1 MANTS
6 LHYTRMLQQINE
18 VFDELGWNGD
28 DLTVTANSLVLS
40 SNTGKG
46 VMVDV
51 NQPTYPFFDLL
62 GEIHIDEAGGSTKPD
77 FNIYKGNIK
86 QYQFAVDDHVFGTY
100 HLPHDYVPNSNIFI
114 HVHWS
119 TNAVSS
125 NSAGTPVFEI
135 EATYAKG
142 FGQMQFSNNVTVTC
156 SNAYINSYT
165 HMVSEVQLSSPSG
178 TGGLLVTG
186 DLETDG
192 IIIIRTRLLSNTLS
206 VQPFLHHVDIH
217 YQSTNIGTKNKSP
230 AFYT

>member
-1 MANTS
+1 MSNTS

-28 DLTVTANSLVLS
+28 NLTVSANSLVLS

-62 GEIHIDEAGGSTKPD
+62 GEIHIDEAGGPSKPD

-86 QYQFAVDDHVFGTY
+86 QYQFAVDDQVFGTY
-100 HLPHDYVPNSNIFI
+100 HLPHDYVPNSNVFI

-125 NSAGTPVFEI
+125 AGSPTFEI

-142 FGQMQFSNNVTVTC
+142 FGQMSFSNNVTVTC
-156 SNAYINSYT
+156 SNAYISSYT
-165 HMVSEVQLSSPSG
+165 HMVSETQLSSPSG

-192 IIIIRTRLLSNTLS
+192 IIIIRSKLLTNTMS
-206 VQPFLHHVDIH
+206 VQPFLHHIDIH

>member
-1 MANTS
+1 MANTT

-28 DLTVTANSLVLS
+28 DLTVSANSLVLS

-46 VMVDV
+46 IKVDV
-51 NQPTYPFFDLL
+51 NEPTYPFFDLL
-62 GEIHIDEAGGSTKPD
+62 GEIHVDEGGGATKPD

-100 HLPHDYVPNSNIFI
+100 HLPHDYVPNTNIFI

-125 NSAGTPVFEI
+125 NTIGIPTFQI
-135 EATYAKG
+135 EATYSKG
-142 FGQMQFSNNVTVTC
+142 FGQMQFSDNVTVTC
-156 SNAYINSYT
+156 SNTYINSYT
-165 HMVSEVQLSSPSG
+165 HMVSETQLSAPSG
-178 TGGLLVTG
+178 TGGLLVTE

-192 IIIIRTRLLSNTLS
+192 LIIIRSRLLTNTMS
-206 VQPFLHHVDIH
+206 VQPFLHHIDIH

>member
-1 MANTS
+1 MSNTT
-6 LHYTRMLQQINE
+6 LHYTRMLQQIND
-18 VFDELGWNGD
+18 VFDELGWNGS
-28 DLTVTANSLVLS
+28 DLTFSANSIVLS

-46 VMVDV
+46 IKVDV

-62 GEIHIDEAGGSTKPD
+62 GEIRVDEGSGSNKPD

-86 QYQFAVDDHVFGTY
+86 QYQFSTNSHVFGVF

-119 TNAVSS
+119 TNAVST
-125 NSAGTPVFEI
+125 AGSPTFEI
-135 EATYAKG
+135 EASYAKG
-142 FGQMQFSNNVTVTC
+142 FGVMQFSNNVTVTL
-156 SNAYINSYT
+156 SNAYVNQYT
-165 HMVSEVQLSSPSG
+165 HMVSETQLSSPSG

-192 IIIIRTRLLSNTLS
+192 LIIIRTRLATNTMS
-206 VQPFLHHVDIH
+206 VSPFVHHVDIH
-217 YQSTNIGTKNKSP
+217 YQSTNIGTKNKAP